1 MDGLDAMLEN
11 GLWFIRNNPLI
22 LKKWNPDV
30 NLLKEDVSIV
40 PVWVKLHGVPVTTFS
55 EDGLSAIATKL
66 GTPLM
71 LDSYTSDTCMQSWG
85 RSSYAR
91 AMIELRADVKL
102 KDNIVVAMP
111 RVILVLF
118 VLSISGNLLGA
129 GETKKTTSQAHKG
142 IPVGPKVGFKPSK
155 EYRLVS
161 KKHST
166 NSSSNKKQ
174 DVDSTN
180 NVSDLNPFEVL
191 NSVDNN
197 VKMGTNG
204 GTSNLDNNEA
214 NSSGSS
220 F

>member
-1 MDGLDAMLEN
+1 MAS
-11 GLWFIRNNPLI
+11 RC
-22 LKKWNPDV
+22 
-30 NLLKEDVSIV
+30 
-40 PVWVKLHGVPVTTFS
+40 

-85 RSSYAR
+85 MSSYAR
-91 AMIELRADVKL
+91 AMIELRADVEL

-111 RVILVLF
+111 RVT
-118 VLSISGNLLGA
+118 GEGHYTCA

-155 EYRLVS
+155 EYRSVS

-191 NSVDNN
+191 NSVCEDGYQWGD
-197 VKMGTNG
+197 VKLG
-204 GTSNLDNNEA
+204 
-214 NSSGSS
+214 
-220 F
+220 